1 MLKFM
6 QQRFE
11 LITEKEIKDMDRDN
25 VQKFLMEARLL
36 FLKYFRRSEIIQI
49 HEEIELN
56 LALKFLTSPYLEK
69 KLKGIN
75 EIKEISDKI
84 EKSFDTGE

>member
-1 MLKFM
+1 M
-6 QQRFE
+6 
-11 LITEKEIKDMDRDN
+11 
-25 VQKFLMEARLL
+25 
-36 FLKYFRRSEIIQI
+36 KYFRRSEIIQI